1 MTKLDDKERLFL
13 IFQIRRLEK
22 QLEEIEVKLVTARLE
37 LALKEADE

>member
-1 MTKLDDKERLFL
+1 MTKSDDKERLFL

-22 QLEEIEVKLVTARLE
+22 QLEEIEVKLVNARLE